1 MQTRQQSYGL
11 TTSSSCSSLTNSTA
25 SSYSIEQNKRYRK
38 KWSSNEINRLFN
50 EYELKELP
58 ISAIAK
64 LHERGE
70 FAILHRLSVEGLIN
84 EKWSDVKGWEPRQY

>member
-11 TTSSSCSSLTNSTA
+11 ITSSSCSSLTT
-25 SSYSIEQNKRYRK
+25 SSISSIQQNKRYRK

-50 EYELKELP
+50 EYEIKELP
-58 ISAIAK
+58 IYAIAK

-70 FAILHRLSVEGLIN
+70 YAILHRLSIEGIIDKN
-84 EKWSDVKGWEPRQY
+84 WSGVKGCDLRQ

>member
-11 TTSSSCSSLTNSTA
+11 TTSSSCSSLTST
-25 SSYSIEQNKRYRK
+25 SSSIQENKRYRK

-50 EYELKELP
+50 EYELKELS

-70 FAILHRLSVEGLIN
+70 YAILHRLSIEGLIN

>member
-11 TTSSSCSSLTNSTA
+11 TTSSSCSSLTT
-25 SSYSIEQNKRYRK
+25 YFIQKNKRYRK

-50 EYELKELP
+50 EYEIKELS

-70 FAILHRLSVEGLIN
+70 FSILHRLSVEGLIN
-84 EKWSDVKGWEPRQY
+84 EKWNNVKDWEPRQY